1 MSESSQLDATDRKI
15 LELLQD
21 DGRRTVRDIARL
33 VSLTPAPVRR
43 RIDRLEAMGVIASY
57 TAVLNYAKMG
67 PALEAIT
74 ELRFAGDVDIDHIAA
89 FARTLPEIEEILI
102 LAGDPDA
109 LVRIRVD
116 NVHHLQRV
124 VNQLRSSA
132 NGVVGTKTLIVL
144 AAWQRGTTENDAGS
158 TG

>member
-1 MSESSQLDATDRKI
+1 MYEPIHLDATDRKI
-15 LELLQD
+15 LKLLRG
-21 DGRRTVRDIARL
+21 DGRRTVREIARL

-43 RIDRLEAMGVIASY
+43 RIDRLEAAGVITSY
-57 TAVLNYAKMG
+57 CAVLNYAKMG
-67 PALEAIT
+67 PALEAVT

-89 FARTLPEIEEILI
+89 FARTLPEIDEILV

-116 NVHHLQRV
+116 NVDHLQRV
-124 VNQLRSSA
+124 VNQLRSNA

-144 AAWQRGTTENDAGS
+144 AAWQRGDDEN
-158 TG
+158 